1 MQNMYQTIFVFFVAF
16 YFVYIT
22 LAIAAFWSS
31 LKSTRKKSLKLRKLI
46 SVRELGQ
53 ITVIPE
59 VVLVCVTVLISAYA
73 MGKWIFQQIT
83 QGCMT
88 VAWWNPTCYD
98 MYEFNTSWAAVF
110 VIIAIN
116 AMMVTLIFD
125 TKRQNKRL
133 RR

>member
-59 VVLVCVTVLISAYA
+59 VQYSLQHLLTMS
-73 MGKWIFQQIT
+73 
-83 QGCMT
+83 
-88 VAWWNPTCYD
+88 
-98 MYEFNTSWAAVF
+98 
-110 VIIAIN
+110 
-116 AMMVTLIFD
+116 
-125 TKRQNKRL
+125 RL
-133 RR
+133 RI